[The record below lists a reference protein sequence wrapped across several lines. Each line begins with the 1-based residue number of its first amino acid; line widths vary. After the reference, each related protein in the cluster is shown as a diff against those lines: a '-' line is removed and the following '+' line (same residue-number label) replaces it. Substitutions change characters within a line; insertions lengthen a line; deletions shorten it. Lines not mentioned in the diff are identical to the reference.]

1 MRALIDLLL
10 VFGLKS
16 DQVNAWPTRSCH
28 MTQESVFSSDD
39 IKMYVFRSHESQI
52 PEVTLYHAAQDPWQ
66 VWAVGE
72 IFSYSSSDNSE
83 DTTFYLHTFTTDLAS
98 RRPKPEAL
106 NGRFLLLAWNNE
118 VRQWHVWT
126 DRFGTLHAYY
136 ATDGSRTAIGTF
148 FPAVAAVAS
157 KRQLDWVGLTGFF
170 AFGFFPGDR
179 TFFTDVRILRP
190 ASHYVFDGHGRLLK
204 HERYWHW
211 WHEPDRRRSYDDT
224 VVEFAEVFHAV
235 LDDITKLGRVAVP
248 ISGGLD
254 SRSTVAAITR
264 PERQL
269 PPDLHLW
276 AYSYGYSDD
285 SIEIRIARQV
295 AAARNLPFKAYTIQP
310 YLFDQIE
317 QVLAWTEGF
326 QDITQCRQAFVRDE
340 IAAHADYLI
349 AALWGDV
356 WLDDMG
362 LVDKAENI
370 ERGEQKNDWLID
382 FAVHKMEKR
391 GRKWLIE
398 HLCQPHLGGE
408 KVETLLREIV
418 REEMTSVQH
427 IQDPDFQVKA
437 FKTEQ
442 WSFRWS
448 LPAIRVFQSAA
459 VPRLV
464 FYDTR
469 LADFFCTVPS
479 EYVSGRRLQIDY
491 LKRFAPDLARITWQ
505 VYDTNLYRYQHFNT
519 WLLPKRALKKV
530 WRILTGK
537 KIIER
542 NWEVQFLCPSGR
554 AGLEQWLLRPGLR
567 LHEFV
572 SPKAIRQLLDE
583 FYKAPLEN
591 GRGYTVSMLLT
602 FSAWLEIYG

>member
-1 MRALIDLLL
+1 MWANPKKFVGDLLVLFNAKSAFRPFARIGTGKWRHEDGRTWQIWESEPEPIWKGFPTFIAEDNGWRFVVLGEFYGNAPSPSWL
-10 VFGLKS
+10 VKM
-16 DQVNAWPTRSCH
+16 VNGQLDS
-28 MTQESVFSSDD
+28 
-39 IKMYVFRSHESQI
+39 K
-52 PEVTLYHAAQDPWQ
+52 
-66 VWAVGE
+66 
-72 IFSYSSSDNSE
+72 N
-83 DTTFYLHTFTTDLAS
+83 
-98 RRPKPEAL
+98 L
-106 NGRFLLLAWNNE
+106 NGHFLILAHNTSKDE
-118 VRQWHVWT
+118 WHVWT
-126 DRFGTLHAYY
+126 DRFGTIHAYY
-136 ATDGSRTAIGTF
+136 ASNGDQAAIGTF

-157 KRQLDWVGLTGFF
+157 RRRLDWVGLTGFF
-170 AFGFFPGDR
+170 FFGFFPQDR
-179 TFFTDVRILRP
+179 TFFEDVRILKP
-190 ASHYVFDGHGRLLK
+190 ASHYVFDAQGRLVRQ
-204 HERYWHW
+204 ERYWQW
-211 WHEPDRRRSYDDT
+211 WHEPDMRRSYDDT
-224 VVEFAEVFHAV
+224 VAHFAEVFHEV
-235 LDDITKLGRVAVP
+235 MDDHTQSGRIAIP

-264 PERQL
+264 PGRQL

-285 SIEIRIARQV
+285 SIETKIARQV
-295 AAARNLPFKAYTIQP
+295 AAARNLPFNAYTIRP
-310 YLFDQIE
+310 YLFDRIE
-317 QVLAWTEGF
+317 QILAWTEGF

-362 LVDKAENI
+362 LVGKKDI
-370 ERGEQKNDWLID
+370 EGEDWLID
-382 FAVHKMEKR
+382 YTLHKMEKK
-391 GRKWLIE
+391 GNKWLIE
-398 HLCQPHLGGE
+398 NLCQPQLRRE
-408 KVETLLREIV
+408 KAEALLREMV
-418 REEMTSVQH
+418 HEEMASLQH
-427 IQDPDFQVKA
+427 IQDPDFRVKA

-448 LPAIRVFQSAA
+448 LPPIRVFQSAA
-459 VPRLV
+459 FPRLV

-479 EYVSGRRLQIDY
+479 EYLSGRRLQIDY

-505 VYDTNLYRYQHFNT
+505 PYDTNLYRYQYFNT
-519 WLLPKRALKKV
+519 WLLPKRAFKKA
-530 WRILTGK
+530 WRILTRK

-554 AGLEQWLLRPGLR
+554 AGLEHWLLRPGLR

-572 SPKAIRQLLDE
+572 SPKAVQQLLDD

-602 FSAWLEIYG
+602 FSAWLETYG

>member
-1 MRALIDLLL
+1 MKVEPEKFVGDLLVL
-10 VFGLKS
+10 FNKTDIPRLPVRIGTNS
-16 DQVNAWPTRSCH
+16 WRR
-28 MTQESVFSSDD
+28 EDD
-39 IKMYVFRSHESQI
+39 R
-52 PEVTLYHAAQDPWQ
+52 TWQ
-66 VWAVGE
+66 VWEIETDPKWKGFPVCTVEEQPWRFWFMGEFYGATPSLSRLVEMMERHCSSAVLDGHFL
-72 IFSYSSSDNSE
+72 I
-83 DTTFYLHTFTTDLAS
+83 LAHN
-98 RRPKPEAL
+98 AL
-106 NGRFLLLAWNNE
+106 RDE
-118 VRQWHVWT
+118 WHVLT
-126 DRFGTLHAYY
+126 DRFGTIHVYY
-136 ATDGSRTAIGTF
+136 AFNGNQAAIGTF

-170 AFGFFPGDR
+170 AFGFFPGDH

-204 HERYWHW
+204 HERYWQW
-211 WHEPDRRRSYDDT
+211 WHEPDRKRSYEDT
-224 VVEFAEVFHAV
+224 VAEFAEVFHMV
-235 LDDITKLGRVAVP
+235 LDDMTKSGRVAVP

-264 PERQL
+264 LGRQL

-285 SIEIRIARQV
+285 SVETRIARQV
-295 AAARNLPFKAYTIQP
+295 AAARNLPFKAYTIRP
-310 YLFDQIE
+310 YLFDRIE
-317 QVLAWTEGF
+317 QVIAWTEGF

-340 IAAHADYLI
+340 IAARADYLI

-362 LVDKAENI
+362 LVGKGKTENI
-370 ERGEQKNDWLID
+370 EHGEQENDWLID
-382 FAVHKMEKR
+382 YAMHKMEKK

-398 HLCQPHLGGE
+398 HLCQPQLGEE
-408 KVETLLREIV
+408 KAETLLREIV
-418 REEMTSVQH
+418 REEMGAVQH
-427 IQDPDFQVKA
+427 IQEPDFQVKA

-448 LPAIRVFQSAA
+448 LSPIRVFQSAA
-459 VPRLV
+459 FPRLV

-469 LADFFCTVPS
+469 LTDFFCTVPS

-505 VYDTNLYRYQHFNT
+505 VYDTNLYRYQYFNT
-519 WLLPKRALKKV
+519 WLLPKRALKKA

-554 AGLEQWLLRPGLR
+554 VGLERWLLRPRLR
-567 LHEFV
+567 LQEFV
-572 SPKAIRQLLDE
+572 SLKAVRQLLDD
-583 FYKAPLEN
+583 FYRAPLEN